1 MNLKLKSKDHNII
14 IIVFINYEIKN
25 ILYLCLHYIHYIILH
40 YIHNFKV
47 ILIFYIKKHFF

>member
-40 YIHNFKV
+40 YIYNFKV